1 MAEPMTEIDLDSVI
15 DRLLEG
21 QFIPSTSY
29 APHILVQSA
38 RQPDEVGAVE
48 LARLSWRAAR

>member
-29 APHILVQSA
+29 APHVLVQSA